1 MAGKTFPLDANG
13 REVRSASKKWVAPEP
28 NGDHLTA
35 VWVTGVESLGIVE
48 GLNKAATDY
57 VYVDAVSL
65 LEADVAVAR
74 LRAEEGKL
82 VKSKLQQWKCS
93 KFVRDLVNA
102 GYDMWPVGGYL
113 TATLARLGVNAAAEA
128 TAVAAPP
135 PVAAVAVPDV
145 PPPPAP
151 EVPAAPAPAPAPVAE
166 TPAEPDLVPGP
177 DEEPE
182 EDAMPE
188 PVAAPAAPPVPPAP
202 PVAPAPA
209 ADAPVAPVAPP
220 VGPPPA
226 PVPAMPPGLPGL
238 PTA

>member
-151 EVPAAPAPAPAPVAE
+151 EVPVAPAPAPVAE